1 MFAHTQRQCY
11 VDDSQLDRSFLEVIN
26 PTIFES
32 DGSFNHTVCAFYELF
47 YKFTTDKVISTLG
60 KELHSLY
67 KEQLVL
73 RFSAI
78 ADVMKEQ
85 MRQLHDNTIKQLKD
99 ACLELARE
107 IDEEA
112 RHFLA
117 VNPLNA
123 TLDAAVK
130 ATASVF
136 AYNDK
141 ARLKRDRELRAIV
154 PLRPAAA
161 PEVVSEPSDILP
173 DNQVVSTNLQ
183 TSTKTRSRS
192 LKSVHAAIPIKVRHP
207 KPRSLLK

>member
-32 DGSFNHTVCAFYELF
+32 DGSYNHTVCAFYELF

-78 ADVMKEQ
+78 ADAMKEQ
-85 MRQLHDNTIKQLKD
+85 MRQLHDNTIAELKK
-99 ACLELARE
+99 ACLELAKE
-107 IDEEA
+107 IDVEA
-112 RHFLA
+112 SFFSGE
-117 VNPLNA
+117 NPQSRTKGAAQRA
-123 TLDAAVK
+123 TETL
-130 ATASVF
+130 VF
-136 AYNDK
+136 PYNEK

-154 PLRPAAA
+154 PLRPAAP
-161 PEVVSEPSDILP
+161 PEVIEIPKNLEAKSARK
-173 DNQVVSTNLQ
+173 VVAN
-183 TSTKTRSRS
+183 
-192 LKSVHAAIPIKVRHP
+192 
-207 KPRSLLK
+207 

>member
-32 DGSFNHTVCAFYELF
+32 DGSYNHTVCAFYELF

-78 ADVMKEQ
+78 ADAMKEQ
-85 MRQLHDNTIKQLKD
+85 MRQLHDNTITELKK
-99 ACLELARE
+99 ACLELAKE
-107 IDEEA
+107 IDAEA
-112 RHFLA
+112 SFFSGE
-117 VNPLNA
+117 NPQSRTKGAAQRA
-123 TLDAAVK
+123 TETL
-130 ATASVF
+130 VF
-136 AYNDK
+136 PYNEK

-154 PLRPAAA
+154 PLRLAPANTAVA
-161 PEVVSEPSDILP
+161 QPSEILIP
-173 DNQVVSTNLQ
+173 DLLAEQKDSLVKCISQ
-183 TSTKTRSRS
+183 SRSRRKEDKIS
-192 LKSVHAAIPIKVRHP
+192 RLR
-207 KPRSLLK
+207 R

>member
-154 PLRPAAA
+154 PLRPEPAKTDS
-161 PEVVSEPSDILP
+161 EVLP
-173 DNQVVSTNLQ
+173 RFVEIDQHLDQDSQNNQVVLD
-183 TSTKTRSRS
+183 
-192 LKSVHAAIPIKVRHP
+192 
-207 KPRSLLK
+207 